1 MNYGKWFT
9 LDRAASD
16 LAHGIAVFNYR
27 GFKFNKK
34 DAPLEFEEE
43 DIGEITT
50 PEYPIFV
57 TFNSDGVHF
66 CCHYALLSPSLEVGD
81 SNDGKQTIY
90 HQDNEILS
98 LELSGNSY
106 TKGDLQHR
114 INDAFSAKYPHK
126 SNPIDSKNKE
136 VGKKFF
142 EQFGAQTLRKIE
154 KIEETKGITYSTLD
168 VFRTTRIDEEE
179 EIAEYTLFVVR
190 KLFLDFLYDFE
201 HTDVFQNSVH
211 YETVYARLHEDL
223 LFDAISKKAEYYY
236 HKKMCDQVFAENEL
250 TCDNKDYF
258 LASLEQYVYA
268 EHHWVE
274 CILNPRSD
282 KLFYDSNWI
291 ISTKKELDNV
301 YESTDSCADLL
312 EKVKSV
318 TYTKEDEDKI
328 QELSKIVNSSAE
340 QAHAWYIRKYD
351 LGGSLHVL
359 FGERNPILW
368 LCMCIPPLFPL
379 ARIILSTRNT
389 TKMVGTIEMFM
400 PRMFAAIFAAWFSL
414 FSFVDRYINVWQDPV
429 SHQNKATGWIIAG
442 IFVTIILMFT
452 FLYSEIKRKTRY
464 TFEDHKTELA
474 KKTRFEGTILRR
486 VLSVFTIG
494 FEYSA
499 LSSIFIYNTT
509 KLGGNLIQV
518 LFSILIVMF
527 VGIFVQMIFDD
538 KSVSESFN

>member
-9 LDRAASD
+9 LDLGASD
-16 LAHGIAVFNYR
+16 LKNGITVFNYR
-27 GFKFNKK
+27 GFKFRKK
-34 DAPLEFEEE
+34 DAPLEFEKEE
-43 DIGEITT
+43 DGEMTT
-50 PEYPIFV
+50 PEYPIFL

-66 CCHYALLSPSLEVGD
+66 CCHYALLSPSLKND
-81 SNDGKQTIY
+81 KSNDGKQPIY

-98 LELSGNSY
+98 LELAGNTHS
-106 TKGDLQHR
+106 KGDLQHR
-114 INDAFSAKYPHK
+114 INDAFSAVYPRK
-126 SNPIDSKNKE
+126 DNPIDPENEKT
-136 VGKKFF
+136 GKIFF
-142 EQFGAQTLRKIE
+142 TQFKKQTLQNEEDTE
-154 KIEETKGITYSTLD
+154 KGVTYSTLD
-168 VFRTTRIDEEE
+168 VFRATRIGEED
-179 EIAEYTLFVVR
+179 AVKDYKLFVVR
-190 KLFLDFLYDFE
+190 KLFLDFLFDFE
-201 HTDVFQNSVH
+201 HTDVFQNSPH
-211 YETVYARLHEDL
+211 YDTVYSRFHEDL
-223 LFDAISKKAEYYY
+223 LFNAISKKAEYYY
-236 HKKMCDQVFAENEL
+236 HKKMCDKVFEDNVL
-250 TCDNKDYF
+250 TCDNKDYL
-258 LASLEQYVYA
+258 LANLEHYVYA

-301 YESTDSCADLL
+301 YGSTESCADLL
-312 EKVKSV
+312 EKVKSI
-318 TYTKEDEDKI
+318 TYTDEDEDKI

-351 LGGSLHVL
+351 LGGSLHLL

-379 ARIILSTRNT
+379 ARRILSTRST

-429 SHQNKATGWIIAG
+429 SHQNKATGWITAG

-474 KKTRFEGTILRR
+474 MKTHFEGTILRR
-486 VLSVFTIG
+486 VLSIFVIG

-509 KLGGNLIQV
+509 KLGGNFIQV

-538 KSVSESFN
+538 KSVSESFNQ

>member
-9 LDRAASD
+9 LDLKASD
-16 LAHGIAVFNYR
+16 LVHGIAVFNYR
-27 GFKFNKK
+27 GFKFNKNA
-34 DAPLEFEEE
+34 APNEFEQEE
-43 DIGEITT
+43 DGEMTT
-50 PEYPIFV
+50 PEYPIFL

-66 CCHYALLSPSLEVGD
+66 CCHYALLSPSLE
-81 SNDGKQTIY
+81 DGKSYDRKQPIY

-98 LELSGNSY
+98 LELSGNTHS
-106 TKGDLQHR
+106 KGDLQHR
-114 INDAFSAKYPHK
+114 INDAFNAVYPRK
-126 SNPIDSKNKE
+126 DNPIDPKT
-136 VGKKFF
+136 GRKFF
-142 EQFGAQTLRKIE
+142 EQFKKQIIREVEDTE
-154 KIEETKGITYSTLD
+154 KEKEKGITYSTLD
-168 VFRTTRIDEEE
+168 VFRATRIGEYDEVTD
-179 EIAEYTLFVVR
+179 YKHFVVR
-190 KLFLDFLYDFE
+190 KLFLDFLFDFE
-201 HTDVFQNSVH
+201 HTDVFQNSPH
-211 YETVYARLHEDL
+211 YDTVYSLFHDDL

-236 HKKMCDQVFAENEL
+236 HKKMYDQVFEDNVL
-250 TCDNKDYF
+250 TCDNKDYLF
-258 LASLEQYVYA
+258 ANLEHYVYA

-282 KLFYDSNWI
+282 RLFYDSSWI

-301 YESTDSCADLL
+301 YGSTESCADLL
-312 EKVKSV
+312 EKVKSI
-318 TYTKEDEDKI
+318 TYTDEDEDKI

-379 ARIILSTRNT
+379 ARRILSTRNT

-414 FSFVDRYINVWQDPV
+414 FSFVDRYINVWQDPTTHKDNA
-429 SHQNKATGWIIAG
+429 SGWIVAG
-442 IFVTIILMFT
+442 IFATVLLMLT
-452 FLYSEIKRKTRY
+452 FLYSEIKRKTKY

-474 KKTRFEGTILRR
+474 MKTRFEGTILRR
-486 VLSVFTIG
+486 VLSIFVIG

-509 KLGGNLIQV
+509 KLGGNFIQV
-518 LFSILIVMF
+518 LFSIFIVMF
-527 VGIFVQMIFDD
+527 IGIFVQMIFDD
-538 KSVSESFN
+538 KSVSESFK